1 MQVHDLAPA
10 PGAKKSGKRLARGIG
25 GKGGKTAGRGTKGQH
40 SRGRGKVARGFEGGQ
55 MPLKQR
61 VPKLKGFTN
70 PFRVEYTAV
79 NLDTIAG
86 LVSEHGESTVSPDVL
101 HAHGIVRKDAFV
113 KVLARGE
120 IGGKVDVHAHAV
132 SKAAQSAIEAAGG
145 SVTLIQLPFKAEGK
159 AGRPAAK
166 GNQFTNR

>member
-1 MQVHDLAPA
+1 MRVDELSPA
-10 PGAKKSGKRLARGIG
+10 PGAKHRKKRVGRGIG

-61 VPKLKGFTN
+61 VPKLKGFNN
-70 PFRVEYTAV
+70 PFRVEYQAV
-79 NLDTIAG
+79 NLDTINE
-86 LVSEHGESTVSPDVL
+86 LEDSSVDPDVL
-101 HAHGIVRKDAFV
+101 LKRGVLHKGSFV

-120 IGGKVDVHAHAV
+120 ITRKVDVSAHAV
-132 SKAAQSAIEAAGG
+132 SKSAQAAIEAAGG
-145 SVTLIQLPFKAEGK
+145 SVTIIPLPYKV
-159 AGRPAAK
+159 RPAAK

>member
-1 MQVHDLAPA
+1 MHVHDLSPA
-10 PGAKKSGKRLARGIG
+10 PGATKRAKRVARGIG

-70 PFRVEYTAV
+70 PFRVEYAAV
-79 NLDTIAG
+79 NLDT
-86 LVSEHGESTVSPDVL
+86 LDELEESTVDPGVL
-101 HAHGIVRKDAFV
+101 IGHGLVRKDAFV

-120 IGGKVDVHAHAV
+120 INRKVAVHAHAV
-132 SKAAQSAIEAAGG
+132 SKAAEAAITAAGG
-145 SVTLIQLPFKAEGK
+145 SVTLIELPFKAEGK

>member
-1 MQVHDLAPA
+1 MKVHDLKPA
-10 PGAKKSGKRLARGIG
+10 PGSNTRKRRVGRGIG

-40 SRGRGKVARGFEGGQ
+40 ARNTVARGFEGGQ

-61 VPKLKGFTN
+61 IPKLKGFTN
-70 PFRVEYTAV
+70 PFRVEYAAV
-79 NLDTIAG
+79 NLDTLEA
-86 LVSEHGESTVSPDVL
+86 LDESTVDPDVL
-101 HAHGIVRKDAFV
+101 TGHGLVRKGAFV

-120 IGGKVDVHAHAV
+120 LTRKVDVHVHAV
-132 SKAAQSAIEAAGG
+132 SKAAETAITGAGG